1 MKWGRSLGDR
11 AFVAV
16 DMDEVTSQGRRL
28 LFMSP
33 AMTYNFHRNNEV
45 IIMDTTH
52 GTNRYR
58 YYLLLI
64 LGVSHYGHTVCMA
77 AALLRNQQQDDFIWV
92 FNQIRTF
99 VGTIVWKQIKTVS
112 TDGDAA
118 MKVAIDALLP
128 DAFHLTIV

>member
-1 MKWGRSLGDR
+1 
-11 AFVAV
+11 
-16 DMDEVTSQGRRL
+16 
-28 LFMSP
+28 
-33 AMTYNFHRNNEV
+33 
-45 IIMDTTH
+45 MDTTH

-99 VGTIVWKQIKTVS
+99 VGTIV
-112 TDGDAA
+112 
-118 MKVAIDALLP
+118 
-128 DAFHLTIV
+128 